1 MSQPTVVNLN
11 KTGKAAVKVP
21 PIVHTVRQHTR
32 RALDTLLQ
40 SLFDSTDDAL
50 FELADKS
57 GSNSEQT
64 LYFEAMRQI
73 RLRREDVCNRFGT
86 NLYGAFDELFSPSAE
101 TDSGL
106 EENPDNLSLLG
117 NDDLEVTVAIAG
129 IVSKVTGQHS
139 LALMQLTKR
148 LDHLSKTQSVTER
161 SNPLGPQQL
170 SAAFADAADCLDL
183 DIRVTIIL
191 LKLFERLVMERIDG
205 IYSKANALMTEA
217 GVLPDL
223 KTRSARSA
231 ARPAPAIPL
240 TRADGDITPMLDGG
254 NPLGPMVG
262 SPASFGGTAPLPSFG
277 LMQQLLAGT
286 RTGYDGDDSM
296 QGGAGFGGGM
306 SGGGMGGGGAG
317 GFGTHH
323 GGGFSGASGGG
334 VVGAMGGAGSS
345 APGGGAPG
353 GGAPGGAGGLGG
365 GLSGSGGTMGGGGI
379 AISTPQLVALL
390 SSLQQDADDQ
400 HIDPAAPAPLL
411 DLRDMVFSQA
421 EQDLGDEDKHIE
433 QNDEDALN
441 IVGMLF
447 DYILNDRNLAIP
459 MKALISRLQIP
470 FVKLAILDKSFFDK
484 TSHPARQLLNELS
497 SAGIGWSGASEL
509 KRDARYN
516 KIESIVLRVLNGFTD
531 DIELFEELVE
541 DLRAFLKQED
551 KRHVQVEERVQQAE
565 TGKAKTRNIKSQV
578 QQLINGKASGLR
590 LPAQV
595 GRFISDHFAR
605 SLVIT
610 GVKHGES
617 SGEWHMKLKT
627 LDDLLWS
634 CQPLSEE
641 SELEQRD
648 ALLPEMQNRLRNI
661 IDAVIED
668 PTAAE
673 ELLFNLECEMMDV
686 AARDRAYLDQDE
698 VEAPPEP
705 GQYAKVTEIRLTE
718 VSTEETDSF
727 EQAAPE
733 FVEQLRELN
742 EGGWVEMHSEDA
754 PSVRCKLSAIIQ
766 PGDRYVFVNRR
777 GMKVADY
784 GRMELARRLEAKELT
799 LLDES
804 EVFDR
809 ALQAVVGNLR
819 NMQSKPM
826 SDEDKP

>member
-1 MSQPTVVNLN
+1 MSQPTVVNLKN
-11 KTGKAAVKVP
+11 TDKAAVKVP

-32 RALDTLLQ
+32 RSLDTLLQ
-40 SLFDSTDDAL
+40 ALFDSTDDAL

-57 GSNSEQT
+57 GNNTEQA

-73 RLRREDVCNRFGT
+73 RLRREDVCGRFGN
-86 NLYGAFDELFSPSAE
+86 NLYCAFDELFGAKAAPE
-101 TDSGL
+101 PTLDDD
-106 EENPDNLSLLG
+106 PDNLSLVG

-129 IVSKVTGQHS
+129 IVSKVSGQHS
-139 LALMQLTKR
+139 LAIMQLTKR
-148 LDHLSKTQSVTER
+148 LDYLSKSQSVTER
-161 SNPLGPQQL
+161 SNPLGPLKL
-170 SAAFADAADCLDL
+170 SNAFVEAADCLDL

-223 KTRSARSA
+223 KDRKAVPN
-231 ARPAPAIPL
+231 RPAPAVPISSGQFEETEILDPPL
-240 TRADGDITPMLDGG
+240 LGQGG
-254 NPLGPMVG
+254 PTT
-262 SPASFGGTAPLPSFG
+262 FDGTAPLPSFG

-286 RTGYDGDDSM
+286 RPEDGDLAGYAAQPGQGGGAFGAGGSAGAIGSM
-296 QGGAGFGGGM
+296 SGGGAGFAGGSAG
-306 SGGGMGGGGAG
+306 SGGSLAAGGAFGNGGFGGGGYSSG
-317 GFGTHH
+317 HSSDGT
-323 GGGFSGASGGG
+323 
-334 VVGAMGGAGSS
+334 
-345 APGGGAPG
+345 APGN
-353 GGAPGGAGGLGG
+353 
-365 GLSGSGGTMGGGGI
+365 GSVGGGGI

-390 SSLQQDADDQ
+390 SSLQQDTDEQ
-400 HIDPAAPAPLL
+400 HIDPATPAPLL
-411 DLRDMVFSQA
+411 DLRNMVFSQA
-421 EQDLGDEDKHIE
+421 EQDLGDDDKHIE

-470 FVKLAILDKSFFDK
+470 FVKLAIIDKSFFDK

-531 DIELFEELVE
+531 DIGLFEELVE
-541 DLRAFLKQED
+541 DLRSFLKQED
-551 KRHVQVEERVQQAE
+551 KRHVQVEQRVQQAE
-565 TGKAKTRNIKSQV
+565 TGKAKTHNIKSQV
-578 QQLINGKASGLR
+578 QQLINSKASGLR

-605 SLVIT
+605 SLVMT
-610 GVKHGES
+610 GVKEGEN
-617 SGEWHMKLKT
+617 SGDWHMKLKT

-634 CQPLSEE
+634 CQPLSEDA
-641 SELEQRD
+641 ELDKRD
-648 ALLPEMQNRLRNI
+648 AMQVDMQQRLRNI
-661 IDAVIED
+661 IAAIIDD
-668 PTAAE
+668 QTAAE
-673 ELLFNLECEMMDV
+673 ELLFNLECELADV
-686 AARDRAYLDQDE
+686 AARDRAFLDEDE

-718 VSTEETDSF
+718 VSSEDTDQL

-733 FVEQLRELN
+733 FIEHIRGLN
-742 EGGWVEMHSEDA
+742 EGNWVELHSEGA
-754 PSVRCKLSAIIQ
+754 PSIRCKLSAIIQ

-804 EVFDR
+804 QVFDR

-819 NMQSKPM
+819 NMQSKPIAEKA
-826 SDEDKP
+826 ED